1 MTKHKQITMKTIKLN
16 AKEIQD
22 QKNYAKKC
30 LDLIQRELAFGDL
43 VNLENVASYTKS
55 YKYHLQ
61 LAENGYVNI

>member
-1 MTKHKQITMKTIKLN
+1 MKTIKLN

-22 QKNYAKKC
+22 QKNYAKKY
-30 LDLIQRELAFGDL
+30 LELIQRELAFGNL

-61 LAENGYVNI
+61 LAEDGYVNI